1 MWSRGYKEIK
11 EERCSNCLYNKYDR
25 ELKRFYCDNKRS
37 DYYDTTTEYNDSC
50 ELWEGKEQE

>member
-1 MWSRGYKEIK
+1 MRNGWNKETK

-25 ELKRFYCDNKRS
+25 ELKRFYCDNKGS

-50 ELWEGKEQE
+50 ELWEGKE